1 MKSSNILDLKK
12 YTWGFGIEHEMHVF
26 HKPKDSSKNIKD
38 FIIFD
43 SSAALNRI
51 IDEYNN
57 GKIKLTELEL
67 KVIDS
72 IPFETSGRLCNE
84 KWVIKRVPVK
94 MPEFVTWK
102 PICSL
107 ENDRSIIGMT
117 KDIIGLREIY
127 FNILMK
133 DKETKALVRKYGKLS
148 DYPFGMTRYLKVPKI
163 KNNTY
168 TFPKNSKGDD
178 SVRPEYNGSYH
189 LTMTLPHKANISRS
203 EFIKIHQNFCNQL
216 QWIEPL
222 LLTAYFTGDENAPGS
237 SKKYVRGSF
246 RVMIIGWGN
255 FAGTDIRLLEKG
267 IGRYAKTPTYWRDN
281 FELYESEKLD
291 PCIPP
296 SAAAKAEKA
305 ITTLSSDIRTFGST
319 DPLRPDHRESG
330 IGMTVPNGIE
340 FRIFDHFQDK
350 YIESLSY
357 LFSLIAENSRVTKTH
372 GYVYK
377 NKIWI
382 DELQNIMTHGYKA
395 ELSEEYIKLLREK
408 LGLKIKTTSII
419 AYDVFCTVFDEL
431 YEKNKNGKWSL
442 IFNGLTYGNQYKKKI
457 YKKNKDKKWV
467 LKYLR
472 VPNKNKKLIEIYN
485 NLNYKKNNL
494 ALYQKKYE
502 VVPDVNK
509 KGWQFAFMVKANRN
523 SKIIDNFNLLSKYLN
538 YVKKISFDK
547 FKLTFLKIFGI
558 SWEKDVIDIAYFYN
572 TIGYIKLEKNS
583 NGTIKSIILKSK
595 IRGYKNFNKLIID
608 YFLNIQTA
616 SYNILR

>member
-1 MKSSNILDLKK
+1 MKSNNILDLKK
-12 YTWGFGIEHEMHVF
+12 YTWGFGIEHEMHIF
-26 HKPKDSSKNIKD
+26 HKPIDGTKSIKD

-43 SSAALNRI
+43 SSSALNRI

-57 GKIKLTELEL
+57 GKIELTELEL

-102 PICSL
+102 PICSI
-107 ENDRSIIGMT
+107 ENDRSLLGMT
-117 KDIIGLREIY
+117 KDIVGLREIY

-133 DKETKALVRKYGKLS
+133 DKETKELVKKYGKLS

-168 TFPKNSKGDD
+168 IFPKNSKGEDA
-178 SVRPEYNGSYH
+178 VRPEYNGSYH
-189 LTMTLPHKANISRS
+189 ITMTLPHKENISRS

-237 SKKYVRGSF
+237 SKEYVRGSF

-255 FAGTDIRLLEKG
+255 FAGTDIRLLDTG

-281 FELYESEKLD
+281 FKLYESEKLD

-350 YIESLSY
+350 HIKSLCY
-357 LFSLIAENSRVTKTH
+357 LVSLIAENSRVTKTN

-382 DELQNIMTHGYKA
+382 DALHNIMRNGYKA
-395 ELSEEYIKLLREK
+395 ELSNSYINLLRKK

-419 AYDVFCTVFDEL
+419 AYDIFCTIFDEL
-431 YEKNKNGKWSL
+431 YEKNKKGKWSL
-442 IFNGLTYGNQYKKKI
+442 IFN
-457 YKKNKDKKWV
+457 
-467 LKYLR
+467 
-472 VPNKNKKLIEIYN
+472 
-485 NLNYKKNNL
+485 NLNFKNNKSNNIFN
-494 ALYQKKYE
+494 YQQKYE
-502 VVPDVNK
+502 TIPDVNK

-538 YVKKISFDK
+538 HIKKISFEK
-547 FKLTFLKIFGI
+547 FTSIFIKFFGNN
-558 SWEKDVIDIAYFYN
+558 WEKDIVDMLYFYDTLGN
-572 TIGYIKLEKNS
+572 ILLEKNN
-583 NGTIKSIILKSK
+583 NGTIKNIVLKNK

-608 YFLNIQTA
+608 YFLNDK
-616 SYNILR
+616 SFNLLK

>member
-431 YEKNKNGKWSL
+431 YEKNKHGKWSL
-442 IFNGLTYGNQYKKKI
+442 IFNGLKYN
-457 YKKNKDKKWV
+457 DKS
-467 LKYLR
+467 
-472 VPNKNKKLIEIYN
+472 NNIKLF
-485 NLNYKKNNL
+485 
-494 ALYQKKYE
+494 QKKFE
-502 VVPDVNK
+502 IVPDVNK

-523 SKIIDNFNLLSKYLN
+523 SKIINNFNLLSKYLN

-572 TIGYIKLEKNS
+572 TIGNIKLEKNS

>member
-1 MKSSNILDLKK
+1 MKSKNILDLNE
-12 YTWGFGIEHEMHVF
+12 YTWGFGIEHEMHIF
-26 HKPKDSSKNIKD
+26 HKPIESSNNIKD
-38 FIIFD
+38 FIIYD
-43 SSAALNRI
+43 SSTALNRI

-107 ENDRSIIGMT
+107 KNDRSLLGMT
-117 KDIIGLREIY
+117 KDIVGLREIY

-133 DKETKALVRKYGKLS
+133 DNETKELVKKYGKLT

-168 TFPKNSKGDD
+168 IFPKNSKRED

-189 LTMTLPHKANISRS
+189 LTMTLPHKENITRS

-237 SKKYVRGSF
+237 IKKYVRGSF

-255 FAGTDIRLLEKG
+255 FAGTDIRLLDKG

-281 FELYESEKLD
+281 FKLYESEKLD

-350 YIESLSY
+350 YIDSLCY
-357 LFSLIAENSRVTKTH
+357 LFSLIAENSRVTKTN

-382 DELQNIMTHGYKA
+382 DAIQNIMTHGYKA
-395 ELSEEYIKLLREK
+395 ELSYSYIKLLREK
-408 LGLKIKTTSII
+408 LRLKIKTSSII
-419 AYDVFCTVFDEL
+419 AYDIFCTVFDEL

-442 IFNGLTYGNQYKKKI
+442 IFN
-457 YKKNKDKKWV
+457 
-467 LKYLR
+467 
-472 VPNKNKKLIEIYN
+472 
-485 NLNYKKNNL
+485 NLNYNNKSNNIL
-494 ALYQKKYE
+494 FFKKKYE
-502 VVPDVNK
+502 TTPDINK

-523 SKIIDNFNLLSKYLN
+523 SKIIDYFNLLSKYLN
-538 YVKKISFDK
+538 YIKKISFEN
-547 FKLTFLKIFGI
+547 FTSIFLKIFGNK
-558 SWEKDVIDIAYFYN
+558 WEKDIVDFLYFYDTLGN
-572 TIGYIKLEKNS
+572 VILEKNN
-583 NGTIKSIILKSK
+583 NGTIKNIVLKHK
-595 IRGYKNFNKLIID
+595 ISYYKNFNKLIID
-608 YFLNIQTA
+608 YFFNKQSI
-616 SYNILR
+616 

>member
-1 MKSSNILDLKK
+1 MKSSNISELKK

-26 HKPKDSSKNIKD
+26 HKPKDSNKNIKD

-43 SSAALNRI
+43 SSSALNRI
-51 IDEYNN
+51 IDQYNN
-57 GKIKLTELEL
+57 GKLKLTELEL
-67 KVIDS
+67 EVIDS

-107 ENDRSIIGMT
+107 ENDRSLIGMT
-117 KDIIGLREIY
+117 IDIVQLRKIY
-127 FNILMK
+127 FKILMK
-133 DKETKALVRKYGKLS
+133 DKETKELVKKYGELS

-168 TFPKNSKGDD
+168 IFPKNSKGEDV
-178 SVRPEYNGSYH
+178 VRPEYNGSYH
-189 LTMTLPHKANISRS
+189 LTMTLPHKTNISRS

-222 LLTAYFTGDENAPGS
+222 LLTAYFTGDEKAPGS

-255 FAGTDIRLLEKG
+255 FAGTDIRLLDKG

-350 YIESLSY
+350 YIESLCY
-357 LFSLIAENSRVTKTH
+357 LFSLIAENSRITKTH

-382 DELQNIMTHGYKA
+382 EALQNIMTNGYKA
-395 ELSEEYIKLLREK
+395 ELNESYIQLLREK

-419 AYDVFCTVFDEL
+419 AYDIFCAVFDEL
-431 YEKNKNGKWSL
+431 YEKNKKGNWSI
-442 IFNGLTYGNQYKKKI
+442 IFNRIL
-457 YKKNKDKKWV
+457 DK
-467 LKYLR
+467 R
-472 VPNKNKKLIEIYN
+472 NKNTENVIP
-485 NLNYKKNNL
+485 
-494 ALYQKKYE
+494 LYQKNYE
-502 VVPDVNK
+502 IIPDVNK

-523 SKIIDNFNLLSKYLN
+523 TKIIKYFNLLSKYLN
-538 YVKKISFDK
+538 FIKKISFNN
-547 FKLTFLKIFGI
+547 FTLIFLKIFGKK
-558 SWEKDVIDIAYFYN
+558 WKKDIIDIIYFYN
-572 TIGYIKLEKNS
+572 TLGNVSIEKNT
-583 NGTIKSIILKSK
+583 NGTIKNIILKHK
-595 IRGYKNFNKLIID
+595 ISNYKNFNKLIID
-608 YFLNIQTA
+608 YFYNKYSCNNI
-616 SYNILR
+616 I